1 MANIGSISGVLASA
15 ISSIDGIAKSAIS
28 AVDGVLFSVIS
39 TLIAI
44 IAKGTANDAITSG
57 IQGTSGN
64 SSCGKTVQLDLGKYI
79 TFNGQLTN
87 ANNQNVLGVGITQ
100 SDLTLTTS
108 SSVLSVYPG
117 TADLDPYGR
126 GQAMGACKL
135 NSNQALVCSP
145 SVGVG
150 NVFKVL
156 TYSGGTN
163 ALVIDATFND
173 GDSANLVDRFP
184 NFQLL
189 KVSGTVYTVAS
200 TGLSRGGAFP
210 YARVWDI
217 DISGSGSATSRGII
231 YPMGTGP
238 ASGNGKTNLCYLGT
252 VGGKE
257 CFAIFYAK
265 STSGAGVAYYAVYEY
280 NTSTNTLVETVGDT
294 LYKSGSNSF
303 EGFVDFKIEDGRGP
317 VMFVE
322 NSVGYIAGAIYDG
335 TSFSVGS
342 SSTWGTASDLVRF
355 PGMCPYY
362 NGQENSTSQFII
374 GNGKNSNASGQTAKF
389 NVFPVNYNSSSNQFD
404 TSKYNTSD
412 SEDVLEDSATTTT
425 FSGAIHNPFIGTQNT
440 EFGSVVTTYR
450 DSVGT
455 FRGQR
460 ANAFKMS
467 KT

>member
-64 SSCGKTVQLDLGKYI
+64 AACGKTVQLDLGKYI
-79 TFNGQLTN
+79 AFDGQLTT

-126 GQAMGACKL
+126 GQALAACKL
-135 NSNQALVCSP
+135 NSNQALVCCP
-145 SVGVG
+145 EIGVG

-156 TYSGGTN
+156 SYNGGTN
-163 ALVIDATFND
+163 ALVIDSTFND
-173 GDSANLVDRFP
+173 GDTTNLVDRFP
-184 NFQLL
+184 NFQVL

-200 TGLSRGGAFP
+200 TGLSRAGAFP

-217 DISGSGSATSRGII
+217 DISGSGSATARGII
-231 YPMGTGP
+231 YPMGTSG
-238 ASGNGKTNLCYLGT
+238 SGNGKTNLCYLGT

-322 NSVGYIAGAIYDG
+322 NSVGYLAGAIYDG

-374 GNGKNSNASGQTAKF
+374 GNGKNSNVSGQTAKF

-404 TSKYNTSD
+404 TSEYNTSN
-412 SEDVLEDSATTTT
+412 SEDVLEDSSTTTT

>member
-15 ISSIDGIAKSAIS
+15 ISSIDGVVKSAIS

-39 TLIAI
+39 TLTAI
-44 IAKGTANDAITSG
+44 IAKGTANDVITSG

-64 SSCGKTVQLDLGKYI
+64 AACGKTVQLDLGKYI
-79 TFNGQLTN
+79 AFDGQLTT

-100 SDLTLTTS
+100 SDLTLATS

-126 GQAMGACKL
+126 GQALAACKL

-145 SVGVG
+145 EIGVG

-156 TYSGGTN
+156 SYNGGTN
-163 ALVIDATFND
+163 ALVIDSTFND
-173 GDSANLVDRFP
+173 GDTTNLIDRFP
-184 NFQLL
+184 NFQVL

-200 TGLSRGGAFP
+200 TGLSRAGAFP

-217 DISGSGSATSRGII
+217 DISGSGSATARGII
-231 YPMGTGP
+231 YPMGTSG
-238 ASGNGKTNLCYLGT
+238 SGNGKTNLCYLGT

-280 NTSTNTLVETVGDT
+280 NTSTNTLVETIGDT

-322 NSVGYIAGAIYDG
+322 NSVGYLAGAIYNG

-374 GNGKNSNASGQTAKF
+374 GNGKNSNVSGQTAKF

-404 TSKYNTSD
+404 TSEYNTSD
-412 SEDVLEDSATTTT
+412 SEDVLEDSGTTTT
-425 FSGAIHNPFIGTQNT
+425 FSGAIHNPFIGTQST